1 MIDHRS
7 ARRCLAAPD
16 LPARGAR
23 LLGGVFVLLLLL
35 AGGWRPIQGQAS
47 TVTAD
52 VEENFRSEPNGAVLG
67 RIRPGTVLA
76 LEGEEDRWIEATLE
90 GWVWTRSLQATDRG
104 DFDVRVSASEGENL
118 RAEINGAILA
128 RLEEG
133 TLLEEL
139 ERTEG
144 WIRVRRTGWIWAP
157 SVRRD
162 GAPDRGGDAE
172 ATEPE
177 AAAPVPEPGG
187 RWSMPGVGGTAILS
201 GPDGDTLALS
211 LPETEL
217 RVLGRQGNWARVRLE
232 GWSWLPGEGTGAPAD
247 SAVLR
252 DVTPA
257 QVTREPDR
265 YAGRVVSWEL
275 QYISREQAERFRTDF
290 YEGEPY
296 LLTRPEGSPEF
307 FVYVALP
314 PEQVGVADALTPLER
329 IRVVGRIRTGS
340 AALTGGPILD
350 LLELSRAAPGG
361 P

>member
-1 MIDHRS
+1 M
-7 ARRCLAAPD
+7 
-16 LPARGAR
+16 
-23 LLGGVFVLLLLL
+23 
-35 AGGWRPIQGQAS
+35 
-47 TVTAD
+47 TAD
-52 VEENFRSEPNGAVLG
+52 VEENFRSEPNGPVLG

-76 LEGEEDRWIEATLE
+76 LEGEEERWIQATLE
-90 GWVWTRSLQATDRG
+90 GWVWTRSLQTTDRMG
-104 DFDVRVSASEGENL
+104 FDVRVSASEGENL
-118 RAEINGAILA
+118 RAGVNGTILG
-128 RLEEG
+128 RLNEG
-133 TLLEEL
+133 TLLEEV

-144 WIRVRRTGWIWAP
+144 WMRVRRTGWIWAP

-162 GAPDRGGDAE
+162 PAPDEGGGAGT
-172 ATEPE
+172 TEVEPPARAPE
-177 AAAPVPEPGG
+177 QDG
-187 RWSMPGVGGTAILS
+187 RWSMSGGEGAAILS

-211 LPETEL
+211 LPGTEL

-232 GWSWLPGEGTGAPAD
+232 GWSWLPGDSSGAPAD

-252 DVTPA
+252 DVTPD
-257 QVTREPDR
+257 QVIREPDR

-275 QYISREQAERFRTDF
+275 QYISRERAERFRTDF

-350 LLELSRAAPGG
+350 LLELSRTGPGG

>member
-1 MIDHRS
+1 MTDHRS
-7 ARRCLAAPD
+7 VRRPPAGPDVPARR
-16 LPARGAR
+16 ARN
-23 LLGGVFVLLLLL
+23 LGGAFFLLFLLLT
-35 AGGWRPIQGQAS
+35 GGWRPIQGQAP

-52 VEENFRSEPNGAVLG
+52 VEENFRAEPNGAVLG

-76 LEGEEDRWIEATLE
+76 LEGEDGRWIQATLE
-90 GWVWTRSLQATDRG
+90 GWVWTRSLQTTDRTG
-104 DFDVRVSASEGENL
+104 FDVRVSASEGENL
-118 RAEINGAILA
+118 RAEANGAILA
-128 RLEEG
+128 RLSEG

-162 GAPDRGGDAE
+162 AAPDEGGEEGETE
-172 ATEPE
+172 AV
-177 AAAPVPEPGG
+177 VPEPDG
-187 RWSMPGVGGTAILS
+187 RWSMPGGGGTAILS
-201 GPDGDTLALS
+201 GPDGDTLALA
-211 LPETEL
+211 LPGTEL

-232 GWSWLPGEGTGAPAD
+232 GWGWLPGESSGAPTD

-275 QYISREQAERFRTDF
+275 QYISRERAERFRTDF

-314 PEQVGVADALTPLER
+314 PERVGVADALTPLER